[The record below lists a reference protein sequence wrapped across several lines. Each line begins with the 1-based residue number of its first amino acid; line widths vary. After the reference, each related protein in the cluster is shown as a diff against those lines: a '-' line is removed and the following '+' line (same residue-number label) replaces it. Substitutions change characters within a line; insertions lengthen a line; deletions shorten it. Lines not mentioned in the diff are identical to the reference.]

1 MNVENSINILCSTDD
16 NYVPYCGI
24 MLTSLFENNKDAKIH
39 VYLMTET
46 MSDSNWARLQE
57 LTRKYS
63 QNISPII
70 IDSRKLKDC
79 PMHDDDYVSLATYYR
94 LLAPQLLPQ
103 EIDKI
108 LYLDCDMIIDQSIES
123 LYNTD
128 IENYALAAALDEDY
142 MNEGKYQRL
151 EYTFEKKYFN
161 AGVLLINLKYW
172 RDYKVM
178 QRCFEY
184 IKGNACKLIFHDQD
198 TLNFVLKDE
207 KKEIHIKNNFQTG
220 FIHKKRYVEPGLIN
234 DINESVVAPVVI
246 HYTGLNK
253 PWKYGVHPYK
263 NHFLHYKSISA
274 WSGTRQEYGRS
285 IKERIVECIYS
296 IFYALR
302 IKKQHYS
309 FTIPEQNK

>member
-1 MNVENSINILCSTDD
+1 MDSINILCATDND
-16 NYVPYCGI
+16 YVPYCGI
-24 MLTSLFENNKDAKIH
+24 MLTSLFENNKEAKIH

-184 IKGNACKLIFHDQD
+184 IKGNACKLFFHDQD
-198 TLNFVLKDE
+198 TLNAVLNKEVKLLSVKYNLQTAMLCRNTSLNTDTKLEIE
-207 KKEIHIKNNFQTG
+207 KYKYQPTI
-220 FIHKKRYVEPGLIN
+220 
-234 DINESVVAPVVI
+234 I
-246 HYTGLNK
+246 HYTGASK
-253 PWKYGVHPYK
+253 PWQKGSLHPYTK
-263 NHFLHYKSISA
+263 RFLRYKQLSL
-274 WSGTRQEYGRS
+274 WSGHPLTKVNRTFLELMLHIRNS
-285 IKERIVECIYS
+285 IIWFIG
-296 IFYALR
+296 L
-302 IKKQHYS
+302 KKRPKTYIIEAQD
-309 FTIPEQNK
+309 

>member
-1 MNVENSINILCSTDD
+1 MDSINILCATDND
-16 NYVPYCGI
+16 YVPYCGI
-24 MLTSLFENNKDAKIH
+24 MLTSLFENNKEAKIH

-46 MSDSNWARLQE
+46 ISDSNWARLQE

-172 RDYKVM
+172 RENNVTK
-178 QRCFEY
+178 RCFQY
-184 IKGNACKLIFHDQD
+184 ILGNPNKIILHDQD
-198 TLNFVLKDE
+198 TLNAVLNKEVKLLSVKYNLQTAMLCRNTSLNTDTKLEIE
-207 KKEIHIKNNFQTG
+207 KYKYQPTI
-220 FIHKKRYVEPGLIN
+220 
-234 DINESVVAPVVI
+234 I
-246 HYTGLNK
+246 HYTGASK
-253 PWKYGVHPYK
+253 PWQKGSLHPYTK
-263 NHFLHYKSISA
+263 RFLRYKQLSL
-274 WSGTRQEYGRS
+274 WSGHPLTKVNRTFLELMLHIRNS
-285 IKERIVECIYS
+285 IIWFIG
-296 IFYALR
+296 L
-302 IKKQHYS
+302 KKRPKTYIIEAQD
-309 FTIPEQNK
+309 